1 MYVVG
6 VHGECQVP
14 AWSAATIGGVGIDQA
29 LAEAGTTEIDRKKL
43 ADECKRRTHEIRRE
57 KGATPFGTGAILAS
71 ICASVLLDR
80 RNVRPVS
87 HFQPEHGCCLSA
99 PAVLGRG
106 GIVKTIPLPLA
117 EEEQKVVAESAAR
130 VKREVDELLEQC
142 KAGAW

>member
-6 VHGECQVP
+6 VHGESQVP

-29 LAEAGTTEIDRKKL
+29 LAEAGTRIDRKKL
-43 ADECKRRTHEIRRE
+43 ADECKRRTNEIRRE
-57 KGATPFGTGAILAS
+57 KGATPFGTGAVVAS
-71 ICASVLLDR
+71 ICASVLQDK

-87 HFQPEHGCCLSA
+87 HFQPEYGCCLSA

-106 GIVKTIPLPLA
+106 GTVKTIPLPLA
-117 EEEQKVVAESAAR
+117 EEEQKAVAESAAR
-130 VKREVDELLEQC
+130 VKRAVDDLLEQC